1 MKSLTKN
8 QLAVIEGGIPYCPSI
23 CSQAQFNV
31 WYSNNPLL
39 VMLSFKIL
47 RSKQCQNCEM

>member
-1 MKSLTKN
+1 MKSLTIN
-8 QLAVIEGGIPYCPSI
+8 QLATIEGGDYYCHPI
-23 CSQAQFNV
+23 CKQAQFNV

-47 RSKQCQNCEM
+47 RSKQCQDCVE

>member
-8 QLAVIEGGIPYCPSI
+8 QLAAIEGGTVLCAPI
-23 CSQAQFNV
+23 CKQAQFNV

-47 RSKQCQNCEM
+47 RSKQCQDCVE